1 MHTRGGVYRRGI
13 LAAVQTEGLL
23 ERMKNRIARR
33 RFAEEIATRRPD
45 LDASDV
51 EHVLYN
57 LTLPPLERLR
67 ESLRRA
73 RLRGIAHK

>member
-1 MHTRGGVYRRGI
+1 VPASLPTPV
-13 LAAVQTEGLL
+13 LAKIQD
-23 ERMKNRIARR
+23 RISRR
-33 RFAEEIATRRPD
+33 RFAEQVARRHDVDPG
-45 LDASDV
+45 DV

-73 RLRGIAHK
+73 RLRGIARK